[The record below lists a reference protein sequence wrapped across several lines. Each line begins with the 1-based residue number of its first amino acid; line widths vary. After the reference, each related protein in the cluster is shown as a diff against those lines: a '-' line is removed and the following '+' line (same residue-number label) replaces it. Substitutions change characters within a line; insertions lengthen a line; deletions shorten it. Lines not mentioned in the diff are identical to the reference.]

1 MKQLLAITSLMALLT
16 GPAMAAPSKL
26 KQVFDPEMLSADL
39 PYFELVTGPAR
50 NTHRNTKIYKVDG
63 CEVTATLD
71 GGAIQS
77 LRLELS
83 PSCTFDLNKFLH
95 GYGKFPAPHL
105 MTFGQ
110 FDALTGNVG
119 QFMTDC
125 LNECGNI
132 TDPSVYEYRSG
143 PHSDGWLD
151 VMLEVKLGDTPSI
164 DASFKWA
171 KAMKKTEGEE
181 WVLQTKFNCQLTKY
195 DTVARNAFKKVRIT
209 AITVGHNIKTPGHG
223 LSTPWSSANDCS
235 GG

>member
-1 MKQLLAITSLMALLT
+1 MKQLLAITSLTAILA

-26 KQVFDPEMLSADL
+26 EQVFYPEMLSVDL

-50 NTHRNTKIYKVDG
+50 NTRGGTKIYKFDG

-71 GGAIQS
+71 GAAIQS

-83 PSCTFDLNKFLH
+83 PSCTFDLNKFLP

-110 FDALTGNVG
+110 FDALTNSSG

-132 TDPSVYEYRSG
+132 ADPSVYEYRSG
-143 PHSDGWLD
+143 SHSDGWLD
-151 VMLEVKLGDTPSI
+151 VMLEVKLVDTPSI

-181 WVLQTKFNCQLTKY
+181 WVLQTKFNCQRTKY

-223 LSTPWSSANDCS
+223 LSTAWSSADDCN